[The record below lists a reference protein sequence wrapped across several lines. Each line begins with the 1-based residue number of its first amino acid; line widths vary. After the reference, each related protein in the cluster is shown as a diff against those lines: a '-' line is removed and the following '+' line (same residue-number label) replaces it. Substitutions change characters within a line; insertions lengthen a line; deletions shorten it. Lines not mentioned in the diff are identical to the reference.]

1 MVPVFERK
9 PASRTSTGRTNR
21 DAAAASTL
29 PVAAPNAARRVK
41 SDDREETKLSAPGR
55 VSRVTSNTPRVD
67 ACESLETHRGGE
79 ARVLERGSSERLRA
93 LSQPRE
99 STAQMRERVAQNLKD
114 DFDRHAANIVSQ
126 CVYGCSARACCVL
139 QGECATHLV

>member
-29 PVAAPNAARRVK
+29 PEPARDAAAASKLPEPPDAARRVK
-41 SDDREETKLSAPGR
+41 SDDVSGGTTLKTGVPGR
-55 VSRVTSNTPRVD
+55 VPRVTSNTPRVN
-67 ACESLETHRGGE
+67 ACESLVTHRGDE
-79 ARVLERGSSERLRA
+79 ARVLERGSSEKLKA
-93 LSQPRE
+93 LSQPRD

-114 DFDRHAANIVSQ
+114 DFDRHAASIVS
-126 CVYGCSARACCVL
+126 
-139 QGECATHLV
+139 